1 MMDYL
6 ATVSTQYRK
15 ANPETELELKALFYK
30 RTAIELLIE
39 EINENADK
47 EEEVLKN
54 QASLPSKSKIELK

>member
-1 MMDYL
+1 MDYL

-15 ANPETELELKALFYK
+15 ANPETELELTALFYK

-47 EEEVLKN
+47 EDEVLKN
-54 QASLPSKSKIELK
+54 QASLPTNNNITVR